1 VSVRYSDRRRA
12 RRGATLVE
20 FASVAFTL
28 LLVMFAGLEV
38 DRMLFVYTNLADAT
52 KAGIRYAITH
62 GNDRTSE
69 VSGPADN
76 PAAVVDLIR
85 YYVTG
90 IDKSTLTITVTY
102 TDVDG
107 DGVAN
112 GAGDTVRAV
121 VQYPYTPWVLLPF
134 HATLSSTSTGRITF

>member
-1 VSVRYSDRRRA
+1 MRVHDSGRIHA

-20 FASVAFTL
+20 FAIVAFTL

-62 GNDRTSE
+62 GNDRSSG
-69 VSGPADN
+69 VSGPSDSS
-76 PAAVVDLIR
+76 AVQDLIR

-121 VQYPYTPWVLLPF
+121 VQYPYTPWMLLPF